1 MKRFNGKMF
10 GTKNKK
16 SKSAPVVAPTIEPE
30 TVRIEVIHTCDC
42 ILHKL
47 MVSEIETL
55 MDNWRGWGYLNK
67 DGIIRDTHIKAVEVS
82 ITAEQKRWAAVVNVG
97 EQKSKLAN
105 GIVSVLILEFGKLSK
120 IISAGERDTKSIREK
135 LYEKENVKTENKL
148 AAVS

>member
-10 GTKNKK
+10 NRKNKK
-16 SKSAPVVAPTIEPE
+16 AKTAPVVEPVTEQE

-42 ILHKL
+42 VLHKL
-47 MVSEIETL
+47 MVSEVETL
-55 MDNWRGWGYLNK
+55 LGNWTGWGYIDKAGN
-67 DGIIRDTHIKAVEVS
+67 IRETHLKAALVS

-105 GIVSVLILEFGKLSK
+105 GVVAVLIVEFGKLAQ
-120 IISAGERDTKSIREK
+120 IVNAGEHNFDAIREI
-135 LYEKENVKTENKL
+135 LYEKDSSKSENKL